1 MSYFLNSTPPT
12 ISECINRLSPRTFN
26 IEDVSDSEN
35 VNDVL
40 TKLDVGDYSTESLN
54 HVCNGF
60 KLIKDDRGEPLTIVS
75 STYDLL
81 QPTEAFAFL
90 DALKE
95 ELGFEYDTA
104 GFTHQG
110 RQLYIS
116 GKMDM
121 TIEVPSKGD
130 RKKGDILEIRVTART
145 SFDGSLATI
154 IQIEIL
160 RVWCDNGM
168 ASWDKGNR
176 IAKVKHTR
184 NQRAIMAT
192 ALEQATGVRQIIHN
206 LTADVTDLS
215 LREVTPSEFDLINEI
230 VFKGESKQAETARE
244 ATKAQFSNERLGAF
258 GETAWDAFNAFT
270 AYQTHDRITR
280 ETKQTSREE
289 NRFRSLADSAFPT
302 KVRNAITEVLAI

>member
-12 ISECINRLSPRTFN
+12 IESAIKARSFK

-145 SFDGSLATI
+145 SFDGSLATV

-192 ALEQATGVRQIIHN
+192 ALEQATGMRQVIQSLESDI
-206 LTADVTDLS
+206 VSLS
-215 LREVTPSEFDLINEI
+215 DREVTPYEFDQINEI

-244 ATKAQFSNERLGAF
+244 AVKAQFSNERLGAF
-258 GETAWDAFNAFT
+258 GETAWDVFNAFT
-270 AYQTHDRITR
+270 AYQTHDRTTR
-280 ETKQTSREE
+280 ETKQTTRQE
-289 NRFRSLADSAFPT
+289 NLFRAQSDSAFPT
-302 KVRNAITEVLAI
+302 KVRNAMSEVLAV